1 MCTVY
6 IWELYK
12 RRRWELSMVKLFGP
26 FDHLQLIVRG
36 IHDFC
41 SLGNAVKLH
50 RQGQHGS
57 NLSVL
62 IVCTYSMTL
71 KILKLFLHRCQKTWA
86 ESDPSS
92 IADADGMLGM
102 QMPWLLRR
110 SWTAHNLLY
119 CWPVSWRQG
128 NRETESH
135 WDELGRLQ
143 VLHDPILL
151 MLVLLWGTQGAAPCC
166 SISGRPWETLKA
178 TTAHGKIWQTHANR
192 VSHVSPRFTK
202 YTHLAVAH
210 DFILRTFPVPVR
222 ARCIASAQLEP
233 TTLSNKHEHQPFPSA
248 NSHSI
253 LGSHIDAP
261 DISWLYTG
269 LADTQLWREV
279 AYWIRIKSLHSKWP
293 PCQMS
298 ECKPESLRPLLTTK
312 ILSRTVFLD
321 VLEYLSNLS

>member
-1 MCTVY
+1 MPRICSNLAGGLSSESEQGSCCNTCLHIEHIQYCLYILLIGWVGRSMCTVY

-12 RRRWELSMVKLFGP
+12 RRRWELPMVKLLG
-26 FDHLQLIVRG
+26 LSTTCNSLSEVYMTSA
-36 IHDFC
+36 

-143 VLHDPILL
+143 VSHDPILL
-151 MLVLLWGTQGAAPCC
+151 MLVLLWGTQGAAPFPGDH
-166 SISGRPWETLKA
+166 GRP
-178 TTAHGKIWQTHANR
+178 
-192 VSHVSPRFTK
+192 
-202 YTHLAVAH
+202 
-210 DFILRTFPVPVR
+210 
-222 ARCIASAQLEP
+222 
-233 TTLSNKHEHQPFPSA
+233 
-248 NSHSI
+248 
-253 LGSHIDAP
+253 
-261 DISWLYTG
+261 
-269 LADTQLWREV
+269 
-279 AYWIRIKSLHSKWP
+279 
-293 PCQMS
+293 
-298 ECKPESLRPLLTTK
+298 
-312 ILSRTVFLD
+312 
-321 VLEYLSNLS
+321 